1 MRSRSS
7 GSNWQV
13 DTFRPNGLSIQIS
26 AYNAPTP
33 KSLKR
38 GKQPLITMEE
48 LKAIAT
54 DPVWLTA
61 R

>member
-1 MRSRSS
+1 MYP
-7 GSNWQV
+7 GVQQWQV
-13 DTFRPNGLSIQIS
+13 DTFRPKGLETQVS

-33 KSLKR
+33 KSLKS
-38 GKQPLITMEE
+38 GKKPLITMEE